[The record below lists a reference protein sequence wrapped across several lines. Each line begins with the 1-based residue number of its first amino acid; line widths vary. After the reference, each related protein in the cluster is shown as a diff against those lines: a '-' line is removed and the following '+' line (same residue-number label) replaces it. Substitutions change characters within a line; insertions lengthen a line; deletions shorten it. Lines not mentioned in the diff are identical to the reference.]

1 MASSPN
7 PATSDPSAYYTEAR
21 IVSGDGHA
29 LFVRRWLPADAPI
42 VAHALILHGYMEH
55 SGRYR
60 ELAHHF
66 AHAGIASTAI
76 DLRGHGRSDGQR
88 GYVARFADYLAD
100 VDAALHGVGEGPR
113 FLLGHSHG
121 ALIGLD
127 YVLTRRPALAGLVV
141 TNPFLGQTHPT
152 TGLKLWVGHKAGK
165 HLPRLS
171 LPSGLS
177 AEGLSHEKA
186 VVEAYRRDPW
196 VFNTANAAW
205 FRETTA
211 AQTRLMAGAR
221 EIGVPLFYA
230 YSDADPVASPT
241 LNERL
246 SKQLEGQDK
255 TVVVRPGELHEIL
268 NETERASLHRQ
279 ISDWI
284 RSRAEQAGAAA
295 PQ

>member
-1 MASSPN
+1 
-7 PATSDPSAYYTEAR
+7 YYTEAR
-21 IVSGDGHA
+21 IVSGDGHT
-29 LFVRRWLPADAPI
+29 LFVRRWLPADVPI
-42 VAHALILHGYMEH
+42 LAHALVLHGYMEH

-76 DLRGHGRSDGQR
+76 DFRGHGRSDGQR
-88 GYVARFADYLAD
+88 GYVARFADYLSD

-113 FLLGHSHG
+113 FLVGHSNG
-121 ALIGLD
+121 ALIALD
-127 YVLTRRPALAGLVV
+127 YVMSRRPTLAGLVV
-141 TNPFLGQTHPT
+141 TNPFLGQTHPS
-152 TGLKLWVGHKAGK
+152 TGLKLWVGRMAGK
-165 HLPRLS
+165 RLPRLS

-177 AEGLSHEKA
+177 ADGLSHEKA

-205 FRETTA
+205 FRETSA
-211 AQTRLMAGAR
+211 AQTRLLATAR
-221 EIGVPLFYA
+221 EIDVQLLYA
-230 YSDADPVASPT
+230 YSDADPIASPT

-246 SKQLEGQDK
+246 SAQLVSKDK

-268 NETERASLHRQ
+268 NETERASLHQQ

-284 RSRAEQAGAAA
+284 RSRAAGAQASA
-295 PQ
+295 P